1 MKNRRVLIL
10 GANKDYKSVSK
21 RIAKET
27 GVLSS
32 GASFLDLQIF
42 VKTGQIQ
49 IIWEGKDVKNFDFV
63 WILSSW
69 KYRQIA
75 HIASKYLESNG
86 TAHSK
91 VEREKTKL
99 VDTYNLAE
107 AGINVPKSMFV
118 GTKNI
123 VRHLDSIGKF
133 CSYPFLIKVTRGS
146 LGKGIFIVNSRKEV
160 YDVVKKLD
168 PKKLYMIQEFIPNQ
182 FDYRV
187 IISSGKPIS
196 IGKRTR
202 IDDDF
207 RNNAYLG
214 ANEDFM
220 DSSDAPDSVLKI
232 AIEAAKAAN
241 LNWCGVDVVVCTKTG
256 VPFVLEVNRRP
267 GLTEKSMERRAAVKH
282 FTKILSNQKFIKN

>member
-1 MKNRRVLIL
+1 MKNKRVLIL
-10 GANKDYKSVSK
+10 GANKDYKSISK
-21 RIAKET
+21 KVEKET
-27 GVLSS
+27 GVS
-32 GASFLDLQIF
+32 AKCTPFLDLQIF
-42 VKTGQIQ
+42 IKAGQIQ
-49 IIWEGKDVKNFDFV
+49 IIWDGNDIKNFDFV

-69 KYRQIA
+69 KNRQIA
-75 HIASKYLESNG
+75 YLASQYLESNG
-86 TAHSK
+86 TPHSK

-99 VDTYNLAE
+99 VDTFQLAE
-107 AGINVPKSMFV
+107 SGVNVPKSMFI

-123 VRHLDSIGKF
+123 VKQLDSIDKF
-133 CSYPFLIKVTRGS
+133 CGYPFLIKVTRGS

-187 IISSGKPIS
+187 IISNGKPIS

-207 RNNAYLG
+207 RNNAHLG

-220 DSSDAPDSVLKI
+220 DSDDVPDKVLEI
-232 AIEAAKAAN
+232 AKEAAKAVD
-241 LNWCGVDVVVCTKTG
+241 LNWCGVDVVICSKTDT
-256 VPFVLEVNRRP
+256 PYILEVNRRP
-267 GLTEKSMERRAAVKH
+267 GLTEKSTERLAAIKH
-282 FTKILSNQKFIKN
+282 FSKILSNQNFV